1 MSMKFLIITLMVI
14 VTILMIMMLLFF
26 VNCKTA
32 KDYEDDMKEQLKY
45 IEEYNKKKN
54 EKRKRKNKMKN
65 KYLMML
71 IGMLFLY
78 PTTVMANNDNNVDN
92 DTYMYVTAN
101 SGLNIREAETT
112 ESNVIKALP
121 KGTKVEITSTDNP
134 EWYAIKYDDIEG
146 YMYSE
151 WLDEEKPVV
160 ATSAPTS
167 NNNVTQSKGRL
178 YGTCSI
184 SHYCNCSTCSGSYG
198 NTTASGVIPSVNR
211 TVAMGRNV
219 PFGTKIRIGNDPTVY
234 TVEDRGGAIGRNN
247 VDVFVGSHSEAMNK
261 GRYSAP
267 VYIVE

>member
-1 MSMKFLIITLMVI
+1 MKILITLMVI

-26 VNCKTA
+26 ANCKTVE
-32 KDYEDDMKEQLKY
+32 DYETDMREQLKY

-78 PTTVMANNDNNVDN
+78 PTTVMAANNDSNVDN

-112 ESNVIKALP
+112 ESNIIKALP

-151 WLDEEKPVV
+151 WLNEEKPVV
-160 ATSAPTS
+160 AISAQAR
-167 NNNVTQSKGRL
+167 NNNVTPSKGRL

-198 NTTASGVIPSVNR
+198 NTTASGAIPSVNR

-247 VDVFVGSHSEAMNK
+247 VDVFVGSHSEAMNR

>member
-1 MSMKFLIITLMVI
+1 MKILITLMVI

-45 IEEYNKKKN
+45 IEEYKKKN

-112 ESNVIKALP
+112 ESNIIKALS
-121 KGTKVEITSTDNP
+121 KGTKVVITSTDNP

-198 NTTASGVIPSVNR
+198 NTTASGATPSVNR
-211 TVAMGRNV
+211 TVAMGRNI

-247 VDVFVGSHSEAMNK
+247 VDVFVGSHSEAMNR

>member
-1 MSMKFLIITLMVI
+1 
-14 VTILMIMMLLFF
+14 MMLKKLMTTGAL
-26 VNCKTA
+26 VLCLIAPVTVKA
-32 KDYEDDMKEQLKY
+32 EELKD
-45 IEEYNKKKN
+45 
-54 EKRKRKNKMKN
+54 
-65 KYLMML
+65 
-71 IGMLFLY
+71 
-78 PTTVMANNDNNVDN
+78 
-92 DTYMYVTAN
+92 MYVIAN

-112 ESNVIKALP
+112 ESNIIKALP

-198 NTTASGVIPSVNR
+198 NKTASGAIPSVNR

>member
-1 MSMKFLIITLMVI
+1 MKILITLMVI

-26 VNCKTA
+26 ANCKTVE
-32 KDYEDDMKEQLKY
+32 DYETDMREQLKY

-78 PTTVMANNDNNVDN
+78 PTTVMAANNDSNVDN

-112 ESNVIKALP
+112 ESNIIKALP

-160 ATSAPTS
+160 ATSTPTS

-184 SHYCNCSTCSGSYG
+184 SHYCNCSRCSGSYG
-198 NTTASGVIPSVNR
+198 NTTASGATPSVNR

-261 GRYSAP
+261 GRYSAS

>member
-1 MSMKFLIITLMVI
+1 MKILITLMVI

-26 VNCKTA
+26 ANCKTVE
-32 KDYEDDMKEQLKY
+32 DYETDMREQLKY

-78 PTTVMANNDNNVDN
+78 PTTVMANNDSNVDN

-112 ESNVIKALP
+112 ESNIIKALP

-160 ATSAPTS
+160 TTSVQANDNKTT
-167 NNNVTQSKGRL
+167 VQSKGRL

-198 NTTASGVIPSVNR
+198 NTTASGAIPSVNR

>member
-1 MSMKFLIITLMVI
+1 MKILITLMVI

-26 VNCKTA
+26 ANCKTVE
-32 KDYEDDMKEQLKY
+32 DYETDMREQLKY

-78 PTTVMANNDNNVDN
+78 PTTVMANNNDNNNVNN
-92 DTYMYVTAN
+92 DTYMYVIAN

-112 ESNVIKALP
+112 ESNIIKALP

-151 WLDEEKPVV
+151 WLNEEKPVV
-160 ATSAPTS
+160 ATSTPTS

-198 NTTASGVIPSVNR
+198 NTTASGATPSVNR
-211 TVAMGRNV
+211 TVAMGRNI

>member
-101 SGLNIREAETT
+101 SGLNVRDAETT
-112 ESNVIKALP
+112 ESNIIKALP

-151 WLDEEKPVV
+151 WLNEEKPVV
-160 ATSAPTS
+160 ATSTPTS

-184 SHYCNCSTCSGSYG
+184 SHYCNCSRCSGSYG
-198 NTTASGVIPSVNR
+198 NTTASGATPSVNR

>member
-1 MSMKFLIITLMVI
+1 MKILITLMVI

-26 VNCKTA
+26 ANCKTVE
-32 KDYEDDMKEQLKY
+32 DYETDMREQLKY

-78 PTTVMANNDNNVDN
+78 PTTVMANSDNNNVNN

-112 ESNVIKALP
+112 ASNVIKALP

-151 WLDEEKPVV
+151 WLNEEKPVV
-160 ATSAPTS
+160 TTSVQV
-167 NNNVTQSKGRL
+167 NNNKSTAQSKGRL

-198 NTTASGVIPSVNR
+198 NTTASGATPSVNR
-211 TVAMGRNV
+211 TVAMGRNI

-234 TVEDRGGAIGRNN
+234 TVEDRGGAIGSNN
-247 VDVFVGSHSEAMNK
+247 VDVFVGSHSEANRR
-261 GRYSAP
+261 GRYNAP

>member
-1 MSMKFLIITLMVI
+1 MKILITLMVI

-26 VNCKTA
+26 ANCKTVE
-32 KDYEDDMKEQLKY
+32 DYETDMREQLKY

-78 PTTVMANNDNNVDN
+78 PTTVMANNNVNN
-92 DTYMYVTAN
+92 DTYMYVIAN

-112 ESNVIKALP
+112 ESNIIKALP

-160 ATSAPTS
+160 TTSVQAR

-178 YGTCSI
+178 IWYML
-184 SHYCNCSTCSGSYG
+184 Y
-198 NTTASGVIPSVNR
+198 
-211 TVAMGRNV
+211 
-219 PFGTKIRIGNDPTVY
+219 
-234 TVEDRGGAIGRNN
+234 
-247 VDVFVGSHSEAMNK
+247 
-261 GRYSAP
+261 
-267 VYIVE
+267 

>member
-1 MSMKFLIITLMVI
+1 MKILITLMVI

-26 VNCKTA
+26 ANCKTVE
-32 KDYEDDMKEQLKY
+32 DYETDMREQLKY

-78 PTTVMANNDNNVDN
+78 PTTVMADNDNNNVNN
-92 DTYMYVTAN
+92 DTYMYVIAN

-112 ESNVIKALP
+112 ESNIIKALP

-134 EWYAIKYDDIEG
+134 EWYGIKYDDIEG

-160 ATSAPTS
+160 ATSVQAR

-198 NTTASGVIPSVNR
+198 NTTASGATPSVNR

-234 TVEDRGGAIGRNN
+234 TVEDRGGAIGRSD
-247 VDVFVGSHSEAMNK
+247 VDVFVGSHSEANRR
-261 GRYSAP
+261 GRYNAP

>member
-1 MSMKFLIITLMVI
+1 MKILITLMVI

-26 VNCKTA
+26 ANSKTA
-32 KDYEDDMKEQLKY
+32 EDYEADMREQLKY

-78 PTTVMANNDNNVDN
+78 PTTVMANNDNNNVNN
-92 DTYMYVTAN
+92 DTYMYVIAN

-112 ESNVIKALP
+112 ESNIIKALP

-151 WLDEEKPVV
+151 WLNEEKPVV
-160 ATSAPTS
+160 ATSAPTR

-198 NTTASGVIPSVNR
+198 NTTASGATPSVNR

-247 VDVFVGSHSEAMNK
+247 VDVFVGSHSEANRR
-261 GRYSAP
+261 GRFNAP

>member
-1 MSMKFLIITLMVI
+1 MKILITLMVI

-26 VNCKTA
+26 ANCKTVE
-32 KDYEDDMKEQLKY
+32 DYETDMREQLKY

-78 PTTVMANNDNNVDN
+78 PTTVMANNDKNNVNN

-112 ESNVIKALP
+112 ESNIIKALP

-160 ATSAPTS
+160 ATSTPTS

-184 SHYCNCSTCSGSYG
+184 SHYCNCSTCSDSYG
-198 NTTASGVIPSVNR
+198 NKTASGVIPSVNR
-211 TVAMGRNV
+211 TVAMGRNI

-234 TVEDRGGAIGRNN
+234 TVEDRGGAIGGNS
-247 VDVFVGSHSEAMNK
+247 VDVFVGSHSEAMSR

>member
-1 MSMKFLIITLMVI
+1 MKILITLMVI

-26 VNCKTA
+26 ANCKTVE
-32 KDYEDDMKEQLKY
+32 DYETDMREQLKY

-78 PTTVMANNDNNVDN
+78 PTTVMAANNDSNVDN

-112 ESNVIKALP
+112 ESNIIKALP

-151 WLDEEKPVV
+151 WLNEEKPVV
-160 ATSAPTS
+160 TTSAQAR

>member
-1 MSMKFLIITLMVI
+1 MKILITLMVI

-26 VNCKTA
+26 ANCKTVE
-32 KDYEDDMKEQLKY
+32 DYETDMREQLKY

-78 PTTVMANNDNNVDN
+78 PTTVMAANNDSNVDN

-112 ESNVIKALP
+112 ESNIIKALP

-160 ATSAPTS
+160 ATSVQAR

-184 SHYCNCSTCSGSYG
+184 SHYCNCSTCSDSYG
-198 NTTASGVIPSVNR
+198 NKTASGVIPSVNR
-211 TVAMGRNV
+211 TVAMGRNI

-234 TVEDRGGAIGRNN
+234 TVEDRGGAIGRSD
-247 VDVFVGSHSEAMNK
+247 VDVFVGSHSEANRR
-261 GRYSAP
+261 GRFNAP

>member
-1 MSMKFLIITLMVI
+1 MKILITLMVI

-26 VNCKTA
+26 ANCKTVE
-32 KDYEDDMKEQLKY
+32 DYETDMREQLKY

-78 PTTVMANNDNNVDN
+78 PTTVMANSDNNNVNN

-112 ESNVIKALP
+112 ASNVIKALP
-121 KGTKVEITSTDNP
+121 KGTKVEITSTDNH

-151 WLDEEKPVV
+151 WLNEEKPVV
-160 ATSAPTS
+160 TTSVQV
-167 NNNVTQSKGRL
+167 NNNKSTAQSKGRL

-198 NTTASGVIPSVNR
+198 NTTASGATPSVNR
-211 TVAMGRNV
+211 TVAMGRNI

-234 TVEDRGGAIGRNN
+234 TVEDRGGAIGSNN
-247 VDVFVGSHSEAMNK
+247 VDVFVGSHSEANRR
-261 GRYSAP
+261 GRYNAP

>member
-1 MSMKFLIITLMVI
+1 
-14 VTILMIMMLLFF
+14 
-26 VNCKTA
+26 
-32 KDYEDDMKEQLKY
+32 
-45 IEEYNKKKN
+45 
-54 EKRKRKNKMKN
+54 MKN
-65 KYLMML
+65 KKYLMLL

-78 PTTVMANNDNNVDN
+78 PTTIMANNNDESNN
-92 DTYMYVTAN
+92 TYMYVTAN

-112 ESNVIKALP
+112 ESEIIKALP
-121 KGTKVEITSTDNP
+121 KGTKVEITSTDNT
-134 EWYAIKYDDIEG
+134 EWYAIKYEDIEG
-146 YMYSE
+146 YMSSE
-151 WLDEEKPVV
+151 WLNEEKPVV
-160 ATSAPTS
+160 TAVPTR

-198 NTTASGVIPSVNR
+198 NTTASGTTPSVNR
-211 TVAMGRNV
+211 TVAMGRNI

-234 TVEDRGGAIGRNN
+234 TVEDRGGAIGKNN

>member
-1 MSMKFLIITLMVI
+1 MKILITLMVI

-101 SGLNIREAETT
+101 SGLNVRDAETT
-112 ESNVIKALP
+112 ESNIIKALQ

-146 YMYSE
+146 YMYSK
-151 WLDEEKPVV
+151 WLNEE
-160 ATSAPTS
+160 S
-167 NNNVTQSKGRL
+167 L
-178 YGTCSI
+178 L
-184 SHYCNCSTCSGSYG
+184 
-198 NTTASGVIPSVNR
+198 
-211 TVAMGRNV
+211 
-219 PFGTKIRIGNDPTVY
+219 
-234 TVEDRGGAIGRNN
+234 
-247 VDVFVGSHSEAMNK
+247 
-261 GRYSAP
+261 
-267 VYIVE
+267 